1 MAEKILL
8 EPIYIELSKQ
18 HIIKIR
24 RDKYRCSREINI
36 YGKIFC
42 NNIPVKGAIVVLF
55 RIVENKKIPLKR
67 CITDQK
73 GNYSFRFNNYS
84 YRDEVIGIT
93 SFNGWRKITNKRNVR
108 TKKCNIEV
116 NPVKDVIL
124 YGKIIDSYGYPIEGA
139 IVVAFYEDENEMQ
152 AICHT
157 FSDID
162 GIYVLNIKYDL
173 YKDKKIIVK
182 SVNAS
187 YSTIVDYKSEVHKG
201 REYED

>member
-1 MAEKILL
+1 MGEKILL
-8 EPIYIELSKQ
+8 KPIYLELSKQ

-24 RDKYRCSREINI
+24 RDKYRFSREVNI
-36 YGKIFC
+36 CGKIFC
-42 NNIPVKGAIVVLF
+42 NDIPVKGAVVVLF
-55 RIVENKKIPLKR
+55 RIIENKRIPLKR

-73 GNYSFRFNNYS
+73 GNYYFRFNNYS

-93 SFNGWRKITNKRNVR
+93 SFNGWRKIANKRNIL
-108 TKKCNIEV
+108 TKKCNIEL

-187 YSTIVDYKSEVHKG
+187 YSTIVDYKSEVYKG

>member
-1 MAEKILL
+1 MGEKILL
-8 EPIYIELSKQ
+8 EPIYLELSKQ

-24 RDKYRCSREINI
+24 RDKYRYSREINI

-55 RIVENKKIPLKR
+55 RILENKKIPLKR

-93 SFNGWRKITNKRNVR
+93 SFNGWRKINNKRNIR

-139 IVVAFYEDENEMQ
+139 IVVAFYEVANEMQ

-162 GIYVLNIKYDL
+162 GIYVLNIKYEL

>member
-139 IVVAFYEDENEMQ
+139 IVVAFYDDENEMQ

>member
-108 TKKCNIEV
+108 TKKCNIEA

-139 IVVAFYEDENEMQ
+139 IVVAFYDDENEMQ

>member
-108 TKKCNIEV
+108 TKKFNIEV

>member
-1 MAEKILL
+1 MGEKILL
-8 EPIYIELSKQ
+8 EPIYLELSKQ

-24 RDKYRCSREINI
+24 RDKYRYSREINI

-55 RIVENKKIPLKR
+55 LILENKKIPLKR

-93 SFNGWRKITNKRNVR
+93 SFNGWRKINNKRDIR

-139 IVVAFYEDENEMQ
+139 IVVAFYEDANEMQ

-162 GIYVLNIKYDL
+162 GIYVLNIKYEL

>member
-1 MAEKILL
+1 MGEKILL
-8 EPIYIELSKQ
+8 EPIYLELSKQ

-24 RDKYRCSREINI
+24 RDKYRYSREINI

-55 RIVENKKIPLKR
+55 RILENKKIPLKR

-93 SFNGWRKITNKRNVR
+93 SFNGWRKINNKRNIR
-108 TKKCNIEV
+108 TKKYNIEV

-139 IVVAFYEDENEMQ
+139 IVVAFYEDANEMQ

-162 GIYVLNIKYDL
+162 GIYVLNIKYEL